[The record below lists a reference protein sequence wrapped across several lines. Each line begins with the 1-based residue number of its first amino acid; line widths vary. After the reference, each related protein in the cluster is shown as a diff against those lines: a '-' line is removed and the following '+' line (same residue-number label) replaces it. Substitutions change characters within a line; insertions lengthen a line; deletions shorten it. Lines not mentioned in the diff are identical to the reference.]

1 MPAMERTREAFHFL
15 TCTNKKVP
23 KVRSKLRKPVSRQKR
38 KDDSRRVVSDT
49 HGKSKS
55 SKHRN
60 TTADIS
66 ITITA
71 APPHLP
77 PVTVSPEFKGRE
89 WLEYPWSSFPRVQP
103 GPEDLPGP
111 LPPAGIIPEFSHL
124 AVSDADRSGFLSPAS
139 QVSPKRRAKTP
150 ILFIGQLESAN
161 IPRPRNALANEGR
174 FSASLLAEEYRALL
188 DSPSSSLLAPTWSDP
203 TLIARERLR
212 RKKASSSL
220 REEQSQPAIPRRG
233 SIAPLNYH
241 TGNVNSQNVP
251 PQVSLFAHVHPPP
264 TAPNSQSL
272 QPEPS
277 LRSDADTL
285 VAIDEEGIDFKPEFA
300 PPPPPRPP
308 SFSHSISDY
317 SLPPSTSSSSTSS
330 STPTSASTPTF
341 TFTSPSTTS
350 TPTPMSTSACTSRS
364 TSRSTPASRS
374 TSTSTS
380 TPTFPATS
388 TSTTTSRTSPTPPP
402 IVQKDLSLQ
411 ICLDLLTR
419 DLSSHL
425 MPGLRRRQNRHATK
439 GTENKLSTE
448 TAALQVWVMI
458 EGYEKL
464 KEELLMRERQR
475 QQQLEQ
481 EGEEKDGEDS
491 KKDRKTVK
499 TMLETWLS
507 ALYRIYDELS
517 VEAFEGRGE
526 NGEENGEGSDEGSE
540 SSFSGDYGDRGY
552 GSE

>member
-1 MPAMERTREAFHFL
+1 MPAMERTRKAFHFL

-49 HGKSKS
+49 RGKGKS
-55 SKHRN
+55 SKHR
-60 TTADIS
+60 TIE
-66 ITITA
+66 ITA
-71 APPHLP
+71 TAPYLP
-77 PVTVSPEFKGRE
+77 PVTVSPEFKGPE
-89 WLEYPWSSFPRVQP
+89 WMEYPWSSLPRLQP

-124 AVSDADRSGFLSPAS
+124 AVSDADRSGFVSPAS

-150 ILFIGQLESAN
+150 ILFVGQLESAN
-161 IPRPRNALANEGR
+161 IPRPRNALANER
-174 FSASLLAEEYRALL
+174 HFSASLLAEEYRALL

-212 RKKASSSL
+212 RKRASSSL

-241 TGNVNSQNVP
+241 TGNVHSRKVP
-251 PQVSLFAHVHPPP
+251 PQVSLFAHVQPPPP
-264 TAPNSQSL
+264 TLNSQRM

-277 LRSDADTL
+277 LPSDADTL
-285 VAIDEEGIDFKPEFA
+285 VAIDEEVGIDFKPEFA
-300 PPPPPRPP
+300 PALPPRPP
-308 SFSHSISDY
+308 SVSHPISDY
-317 SLPPSTSSSSTSS
+317 SLPSSTSSSTSS
-330 STPTSASTPTF
+330 STTPTSASTPTF

-374 TSTSTS
+374 TST
-380 TPTFPATS
+380 PTLPATS
-388 TSTTTSRTSPTPPP
+388 TSTSTSTSRASPTPPP

-419 DLSSHL
+419 DLSAHL
-425 MPGLRRRQNRHATK
+425 MPGLRYRQTRNS
-439 GTENKLSTE
+439 TEGMKNGLSTE
-448 TAALQVWVMI
+448 TAALQAWVMI

-464 KEELLMRERQR
+464 KEELLMRERKQQQEQQQQ
-475 QQQLEQ
+475 QQQL
-481 EGEEKDGEDS
+481 GEEKCEDS
-491 KKDRKTVK
+491 KKKDMKTVK

-517 VEAFEGRGE
+517 VEAFEGMRGEE

-540 SSFSGDYGDRGY
+540 SSYSGDYGDRGY
-552 GSE
+552 GPE

>member
-15 TCTNKKVP
+15 TCTNRKVP

-38 KDDSRRVVSDT
+38 KDDSRRVVSGT
-49 HGKSKS
+49 HGKSMF

-60 TTADIS
+60 RTAGIS
-66 ITITA
+66 IEITA

-77 PVTVSPEFKGRE
+77 PVTVSPEFKGPE
-89 WLEYPWSSFPRVQP
+89 WMEYPWSSLPRAQP
-103 GPEDLPGP
+103 GPDDLPGP

-124 AVSDADRSGFLSPAS
+124 AVKDADRSGFLSPAS

-150 ILFIGQLESAN
+150 ILFVGQLESAN
-161 IPRPRNALANEGR
+161 IPRPRNALANER
-174 FSASLLAEEYRALL
+174 HFSASLLAEEYRALL
-188 DSPSSSLLAPTWSDP
+188 DSPSSSLLAPTWPDP

-220 REEQSQPAIPRRG
+220 REEQSQAAIPRRG

-241 TGNVNSQNVP
+241 TGKVNSQNVP
-251 PQVSLFAHVHPPP
+251 PQVSLFAHVQPPPPP
-264 TAPNSQSL
+264 TLKSQRM

-277 LRSDADTL
+277 LGSDVDTL
-285 VAIDEEGIDFKPEFA
+285 VTIDEEVIDFKPEFA
-300 PPPPPRPP
+300 PAPPPCSPA
-308 SFSHSISDY
+308 FSQSISDY

-330 STPTSASTPTF
+330 STPTSATTPTF
-341 TFTSPSTTS
+341 TFTSPSSTS

-374 TSTSTS
+374 TSTST
-380 TPTFPATS
+380 PTFL
-388 TSTTTSRTSPTPPP
+388 STTRASPTPPL

-425 MPGLRRRQNRHATK
+425 MPGLRRRRTRNSTK
-439 GTENKLSTE
+439 GIETILSAE

-464 KEELLMRERQR
+464 KEEVLMRERQ
-475 QQQLEQ
+475 QQQEELI
-481 EGEEKDGEDS
+481 GEEKDAENA
-491 KKDRKTVK
+491 KKNRKTVK

-507 ALYRIYDELS
+507 ALYKIYDELS
-517 VEAFEGRGE
+517 LEAFEGMGE
-526 NGEENGEGSDEGSE
+526 NGEENGEDGEGSEEGSE
-540 SSFSGDYGDRGY
+540 SSYSGDYGDRGY
-552 GSE
+552 GLE

>member
-23 KVRSKLRKPVSRQKR
+23 KVRSKLRKPVTRQKR

-77 PVTVSPEFKGRE
+77 PVTVSPEFKGPE
-89 WLEYPWSSFPRVQP
+89 WLEYPWSSFPRAQP

-124 AVSDADRSGFLSPAS
+124 AVSDADRSDFLSPAA

-241 TGNVNSQNVP
+241 TGNVNSQKVP
-251 PQVSLFAHVHPPP
+251 PQLSLFAHVHPPP
-264 TAPNSQSL
+264 PTLNSQSL

-277 LRSDADTL
+277 LRSDADADTL
-285 VAIDEEGIDFKPEFA
+285 VAIDEEGIDLKPEFA

-308 SFSHSISDY
+308 SFSHSSSDY
-317 SLPPSTSSSSTSS
+317 SLPPSTSS

-380 TPTFPATS
+380 TPTAPATC
-388 TSTTTSRTSPTPPP
+388 TSTSRTSPTPPP

-425 MPGLRRRQNRHATK
+425 MPGLRRRQKRNSTK
-439 GTENKLSTE
+439 GMENRLSTE

-481 EGEEKDGEDS
+481 EGEVNDGEDS
-491 KKDRKTVK
+491 KKDRKTAK
-499 TMLETWLS
+499 AMLETWLS
-507 ALYRIYDELS
+507 ALYKIYDELS

-526 NGEENGEGSDEGSE
+526 ENGEGSDEGSD